1 VNHSC
6 EIKEREKA
14 VTYQI
19 SEFLANINSESFYTV
34 RRMMN
39 SVVIVISRKRM
50 CRDLDEI
57 ILPRVHYVDIAEIM
71 EEKQL

>member
-1 VNHSC
+1 MKL
-6 EIKEREKA
+6 EREREKA

-19 SEFLANINSESFYTV
+19 SEFLANINSESFCTV

-57 ILPRVHYVDIAEIM
+57 ILPRAHYVDIAEIM